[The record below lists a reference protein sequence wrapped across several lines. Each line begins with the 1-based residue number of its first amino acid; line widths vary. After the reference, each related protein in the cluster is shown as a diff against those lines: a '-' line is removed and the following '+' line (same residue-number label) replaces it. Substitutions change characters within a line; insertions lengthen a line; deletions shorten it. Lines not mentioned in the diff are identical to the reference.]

1 MHPPLEPAVVERIK
15 ELRVSGMTI
24 REIADALEISLGCA
38 AKYAK
43 GVQMNPDAA
52 EVIRLRLVK
61 VAQQNGKRRAA

>member
-1 MHPPLEPAVVERIK
+1 MHEPLEQAVIERIK

-43 GVQMNPDAA
+43 GVTMNPDAA
-52 EVIRLRLVK
+52 EVIRLRLVR